1 MVNKRGDMDFEETF
15 DESYKRILNTQRNG
29 KGFFEA
35 FYDRFLSGSEEIA
48 SRFANTDM
56 DVQRSMLTKSFYS
69 LFAFYV
75 SSQSD
80 DYINAIAERHN
91 RKNLDIRPE
100 FYDEWLKCLIITINQ
115 FDDEFCDD
123 VELAWRL
130 VMAPGITYMKFKY
143 DKD

>member
-1 MVNKRGDMDFEETF
+1 MNFEEIF
-15 DESYKRILNTQRNG
+15 DESYKRILNTQRDG

-35 FYDRFLSGSEEIA
+35 FYDRFLSGNDEIA

-56 DVQRSMLTKSFYS
+56 AIQQSMLKKSFYS
-69 LFAFYV
+69 LFAFYA

-80 DYINAIAERHN
+80 DYINTIAIRHN
-91 RKNLDIRPE
+91 RNNLDIRPE
-100 FYDEWLKCLIITINQ
+100 FYDVWLLCLITTVQQ
-115 FDDEFCDD
+115 FDDEFSDD

-130 VMAPGITYMKFKY
+130 VMTPGITYMKFKY